1 VVELE
6 WDEKSKSIKNSNPA
20 HKVLNLRFKNDFADL
35 QSQLI
40 LSDDKAVVAF
50 LKPQLVK
57 VEPVELKKTITSS
70 RNH

>member
-6 WDEKSKSIKNSNPA
+6 WDEKSKSIKKSNPA

-40 LSDDKAVVAF
+40 LSDDKAVV
-50 LKPQLVK
+50 
-57 VEPVELKKTITSS
+57 EPVELKKTITSS